1 MRGVRFCFFLLLME
15 LEGGQQSLLPM
26 LMTSGRVPL
35 TQHLRP
41 EDGSGSSQSATAQ
54 NRGAVR

>member
-1 MRGVRFCFFLLLME
+1 MRGVRFCFFLLRME